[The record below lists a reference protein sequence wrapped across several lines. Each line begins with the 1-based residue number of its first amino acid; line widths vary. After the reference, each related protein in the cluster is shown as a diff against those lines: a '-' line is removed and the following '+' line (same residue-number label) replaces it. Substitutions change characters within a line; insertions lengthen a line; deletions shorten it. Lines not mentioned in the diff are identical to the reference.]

1 MDGQNLEE
9 EIDVLE
15 YSYDILDSVV
25 TMFKDLSS
33 EKYNII
39 ISQCQELLN
48 DIDYILIDEHEQLD
62 EYSKQQLL
70 ESRLE
75 RYEREIEYRKMQGF

>member
-9 EIDVLE
+9 EIYVLE
-15 YSYDILDSVV
+15 YSYDILDYVV
-25 TMFKDLSS
+25 TMLKDLSS

-48 DIDYILIDEHEQLD
+48 DIDYILIDEQEQLD

>member
-15 YSYDILDSVV
+15 YTCDVLDTITIMLKS
-25 TMFKDLSS
+25 LSS
-33 EKYNII
+33 EEYNIM

-48 DIDYILIDEHEQLD
+48 DIDYILIDKQEQLNRYD
-62 EYSKQQLL
+62 KQQLL

>member
-15 YSYDILDSVV
+15 YSYNILDSVV
-25 TMFKDLSS
+25 TMLKDLSS

-48 DIDYILIDEHEQLD
+48 DIDYILIDKQEQLD

>member
-25 TMFKDLSS
+25 TMLKDLSS

-48 DIDYILIDEHEQLD
+48 DIDYILIDEQEQLD
-62 EYSKQQLL
+62 EYNKQQLL
-70 ESRLE
+70 ESHLE

>member
-25 TMFKDLSS
+25 TMLKDLSS

-75 RYEREIEYRKMQGF
+75 RYEREIEYKKMHGF

>member
-25 TMFKDLSS
+25 TMLKDLSS

-48 DIDYILIDEHEQLD
+48 DIDYILIDEQEQLD

-75 RYEREIEYRKMQGF
+75 RYEREIEYRKMQGL

>member
-1 MDGQNLEE
+1 MNEENLEE

-15 YSYDILDSVV
+15 CIYDKIDFAMS
-25 TMFKDLSS
+25 MFKDLSS
-33 EKYNII
+33 ENYNAIV
-39 ISQCQELLN
+39 SQMQELLN
-48 DIDYILIDEHEQLD
+48 DIDYIIIDKQEQLD
-62 EYSKQQLL
+62 KYDKQQLV

>member
-15 YSYDILDSVV
+15 YSYDVLDSVT
-25 TMFKDLSS
+25 TMLKNLSS
-33 EKYNII
+33 ERYNII

-48 DIDYILIDEHEQLD
+48 DIDYILIDEQEQLD
-62 EYSKQQLL
+62 GYDKQQLL

>member
-25 TMFKDLSS
+25 TMLKDLSS

-48 DIDYILIDEHEQLD
+48 DIDYILIDEQKQLD

>member
-25 TMFKDLSS
+25 TMLKDLSS

-48 DIDYILIDEHEQLD
+48 DIDYILIDEQEQLN

-75 RYEREIEYRKMQGF
+75 RYEREIEYRKMQGV

>member
-25 TMFKDLSS
+25 TMLKNLSS
-33 EKYNII
+33 ERYNII

-48 DIDYILIDEHEQLD
+48 DIDYILIDEQEQLN

>member
-15 YSYDILDSVV
+15 YSCNVLDDVICA
-25 TMFKDLSS
+25 LSELPS
-33 EKYNII
+33 EKYNTI
-39 ISQCQELLN
+39 ISQCKELLN
-48 DIDYILIDEHEQLD
+48 DMDYIFIDKQEELD
-62 EYSKQQLL
+62 RYSKQQLL

-75 RYEREIEYRKMQGF
+75 RYEKEIEYKKMQDF

>member
-1 MDGQNLEE
+1 MDEQNLEE

-25 TMFKDLSS
+25 TMLKDLSS

>member
-25 TMFKDLSS
+25 TMLKDLSS

-75 RYEREIEYRKMQGF
+75 RYEREIEYRKMQRF

>member
-1 MDGQNLEE
+1 MLKN
-9 EIDVLE
+9 
-15 YSYDILDSVV
+15 
-25 TMFKDLSS
+25 LSS
-33 EKYNII
+33 ERYNII

>member
-1 MDGQNLEE
+1 MDEQNLEE

-15 YSYDILDSVV
+15 YSYDILDSVI
-25 TMFKDLSS
+25 TMLKDLSS

-70 ESRLE
+70 ECRLE
-75 RYEREIEYRKMQGF
+75 RYEREIKYRKMQGF

>member
-1 MDGQNLEE
+1 MNGQNLEE

-25 TMFKDLSS
+25 TMLKDLSS

-48 DIDYILIDEHEQLD
+48 DIDYILIDEQEQLD

>member
-25 TMFKDLSS
+25 TMLKDLSS

-62 EYSKQQLL
+62 KYSKQQLL

>member
-1 MDGQNLEE
+1 MDDENLEE

-15 YSYDILDSVV
+15 YSYDNIDSIM
-25 TMFKDLSS
+25 TMLKNLSS
-33 EKYNII
+33 EQYGAM

-48 DIDYILIDEHEQLD
+48 DIDYILIDKQEQLD
-62 EYSKQQLL
+62 KYDKQQLI

-75 RYEREIEYRKMQGF
+75 RYEREIEYREMQGF

>member
-15 YSYDILDSVV
+15 YSYDILDSVT
-25 TMFKDLSS
+25 TMLKNLSS
-33 EKYNII
+33 ERYNII

-48 DIDYILIDEHEQLD
+48 DIDYILIDEQEQLD
-62 EYSKQQLL
+62 GYDKQQLL

>member
-25 TMFKDLSS
+25 TMLKDLSS

-39 ISQCQELLN
+39 ISQCQKLLN

>member
-25 TMFKDLSS
+25 TMLKDLSS

-48 DIDYILIDEHEQLD
+48 DIDYILIDEQEQLD

-75 RYEREIEYRKMQGF
+75 RYEREIEYRKVQGF

>member
-15 YSYDILDSVV
+15 YSYNILDSVV
-25 TMFKDLSS
+25 TMLKDLSS

-48 DIDYILIDEHEQLD
+48 DIDYILIDEQEQLD

>member
-1 MDGQNLEE
+1 MDRQNLEE

-25 TMFKDLSS
+25 TMLKDLSS

>member
-25 TMFKDLSS
+25 TMLKDLSS

-48 DIDYILIDEHEQLD
+48 DIDYILIDEQEQLD

>member
-9 EIDVLE
+9 EIDILE
-15 YSYDILDSVV
+15 YTCDVLD
-25 TMFKDLSS
+25 TITIMLKNLSS
-33 EKYNII
+33 EEYNIM

-48 DIDYILIDEHEQLD
+48 DIDYILIDKQEQLNR
-62 EYSKQQLL
+62 YNKQQLL

>member
-1 MDGQNLEE
+1 MDEQNLEE

-15 YSYDILDSVV
+15 YSYDILDSVT
-25 TMFKDLSS
+25 TMLKNLSS
-33 EKYNII
+33 ERYNII

-48 DIDYILIDEHEQLD
+48 DIDYILIDEQEQLD
-62 EYSKQQLL
+62 GYDKQQLL

>member
-25 TMFKDLSS
+25 TMLKDLSS

-48 DIDYILIDEHEQLD
+48 DIDYILIDEQEQLN

>member
-1 MDGQNLEE
+1 MAGQNLEE

-25 TMFKDLSS
+25 TMLKDLSS

-48 DIDYILIDEHEQLD
+48 DIDYILIDEQEQLD

>member
-15 YSYDILDSVV
+15 YSYDILDSVT
-25 TMFKDLSS
+25 TMLKNLSS
-33 EKYNII
+33 ERYNII

-48 DIDYILIDEHEQLD
+48 DIDYILIDEQKQLD

-75 RYEREIEYRKMQGF
+75 RYEREIEYKKMQGF

>member
-15 YSYDILDSVV
+15 YSYDILDSVI
-25 TMFKDLSS
+25 TMLKDLSS

-48 DIDYILIDEHEQLD
+48 DIDYILIDEQEQLD

>member
-15 YSYDILDSVV
+15 YSYDILDSVT
-25 TMFKDLSS
+25 TMLKNLSS
-33 EKYNII
+33 ERYNII

-48 DIDYILIDEHEQLD
+48 DIDYILIDEQEQLD

>member
-25 TMFKDLSS
+25 TMLKDLSS

-48 DIDYILIDEHEQLD
+48 DIDYILIDEQKQLD

-75 RYEREIEYRKMQGF
+75 RYEREIEYKKMQGF